1 MKTVNLNLK
10 TIIKSI
16 IIESYLLYE
25 YDIQIKDIA
34 TKFLHKRLVDSLTVP
49 EKNKSTVF
57 SSLISFFNDSNMRNS
72 PIPLDPKFEKSLKE
86 KSLEAVSNVEKAL
99 GNKSVR
105 NGSSWQE
112 INIVRGI
119 QDAGFMTKFYIT
131 VDSKDAKNIIKFYD
145 VLPSVYLS
153 IRNKFTA
160 DGGRIQTKFQRFDEK
175 YEKKND
181 FLIFYANKNIIEKIG
196 ATAKSLLVAAGVS
209 LESRPFEVG
218 VDSHGGS
225 HSSIMSKIAFEAIQ
239 DNSQLANEIWEP
251 MVAMAKNNSPVE
263 FNNLIKMAAYK
274 TYAEFSVFMIANTK
288 DLMGTDGEP
297 TKKSIA
303 GFIKIFANI
312 IKSSSASGSST
323 KEKSIERK
331 SIENRVDSNELV
343 LRSGDKKMKVS
354 TKTIINK
361 SAVAAA
367 NFNDASVF
375 DLIDQFRLEKQTG
388 GWIIAPNPSATNKTY
403 LNGKKLTGQQV
414 LNYNDVITIGNS
426 VEDKKRGRITIA

>member
-1 MKTVNLNLK
+1 MKTINLNLK

-16 IIESYLLYE
+16 ITESYLLRE
-25 YDIQIKDIA
+25 YDIRVKEIS

-49 EKNKSTVF
+49 DKNKSV

-72 PIPLDPKFEKSLKE
+72 PIPLDPKFEKSLNE
-86 KSLEAVSNVEKAL
+86 KSMEAVSNVEKVL

-105 NGSSWQE
+105 AGSSWQY
-112 INIVRGI
+112 INIIRGKK
-119 QDAGFMTKFYIT
+119 DSTDSGAKFYIT
-131 VDSKDAKNIIKFYD
+131 VDSKDAKNIIKFYE
-145 VLPSVYLS
+145 VLPSLYLS
-153 IRNKFTA
+153 IRNKFA
-160 DGGRIQTKFQRFDEK
+160 SAGEVSTKFQRFNEEYK
-175 YEKKND
+175 KKND
-181 FLIFYANKNIIEKIG
+181 FLIFYTNRDVVEKIG

-225 HSSIMSKIAFEAIQ
+225 HSSIMSLIANKAIL
-239 DNSQLANEIWEP
+239 DSRLANEIWGP
-251 MVAMAKNNSPVE
+251 MVIMAKNNSPVE
-263 FNNLIKMAAYK
+263 FANLIKMAAYK
-274 TYAEFSVFMIANTK
+274 TYTEFSVFMIANTK
-288 DLMGTDGEP
+288 DLIGIDGEP
-297 TKKSIA
+297 TEKSIA